1 MNRHSRERRRRG
13 VVVRLT
19 ERDELL
25 LEAVQRFRLAR
36 TGDLVTA
43 AFPGVHPMTASVRLR
58 RLFDA
63 GYLDVRCGDR
73 SEENVYSLGPLGRRW
88 VLERALPVGRIP
100 RGGTA
105 HHLAIVR
112 AWSSVA
118 DTLQRQASTALEL
131 ARADWELREEFGQH
145 GLAVVP
151 DLFLV
156 LRVAFAGE
164 RERVVAV
171 TVEVDLGTEALG
183 VLRRKFETYDELA
196 DGGRGL
202 FGHREFAV
210 AVALDNPGRGDAVK
224 RLLDRAWHGRQLI
237 WVLDGGPGPALEQFI
252 ADLRSDIEPPVTDS
266 RYRNGRSEAASPL
279 ASIVK
284 PRTKEGL

>member
-1 MNRHSRERRRRG
+1 M
-13 VVVRLT
+13 RLT
-19 ERDELL
+19 DRDELL

-73 SEENVYSLGPLGRRW
+73 SEANVYSLGPLGRRW
-88 VLERALPVGRIP
+88 AVDQALPVGRIP
-100 RGGTA
+100 RGGAA

-112 AWSSVA
+112 AWSTVA
-118 DTLQRQASTALEL
+118 DVLQRQAGTALEL
-131 ARADWELREEFGQH
+131 ARADWELREEFGER
-145 GLAVVP
+145 GLSVVP

-156 LRVAFAGE
+156 LRVALASE
-164 RERVVAV
+164 RESVVAV
-171 TVEVDLGTEALG
+171 AVEVDLGTETLG
-183 VLRRKFETYDELA
+183 VLRREFEVYDELA
-196 DGGRGL
+196 DGGQGL

-210 AVALDNPGRGDAVK
+210 TVALDNPGRGDAVN
-224 RLLDRAWHGRQLI
+224 RLLDRTWRGRRLV
-237 WVLDGGPGPALEQFI
+237 WDFASGPGTAVEEFI
-252 ADLRSDIEPPVTDS
+252 ADLRGSVRPPVTDS
-266 RYRNGRSEAASPL
+266 RYGNGGSVVASPL
-279 ASIVK
+279 ASTVK